1 MSIGA
6 RIKELRMRKRE
17 SLQQLADAV
26 GASKPHIWELEVEK
40 SKNPSVDLLK
50 KIAEHFTVPVSY
62 LLEEP
67 PSADTRIFGREFPGL
82 SEADKKLF
90 WDMAKRLTRKDPNG

>member
-6 RIKELRMRKRE
+6 RIKELRIRKRE

-50 KIAEHFTVPVSY
+50 KIAEHFNVPVSH
-62 LLEEP
+62 LLEEQ
-67 PSADTRIFGREFPGL
+67 PSADTRIFGREFQGL

-90 WDMAKRLTRKDPNG
+90 WDMAERLTRKDPNG